1 MYSYRMTRRERDE
14 LIVELNE
21 AARVRREDTRIRTGL
36 SPARRPLDS
45 SGQKIKGK
53 QYRQWQEDIARQG

>member
-1 MYSYRMTRRERDE
+1 MSSYRMTRRERDE

-21 AARVRREDTRIRTGL
+21 AARVRREDTRKQKGL

-45 SGQKIKGK
+45 NGQKIKGK
-53 QYRQWQEDIARQG
+53 QYRQWQEDIAKQG